1 MGAKNN
7 DSTSQKQAIVIFYTM
22 EYRKCGNPNQ
32 ENDCRLYL
40 GASVILKSVD
50 FTVFTV
56 NVKTIAPTQN
66 LYQSGHAIW
75 CGRSA
80 AQLMGS
86 LLPDIH
92 NNRSIS
98 LHYSSYFTTS
108 IFAVPSAKNEIPS
121 ASCFVYMV
129 AVITCSPSPT
139 KTSTLK
145 RSNIILNLSSPFG
158 LLTRARR

>member
-1 MGAKNN
+1 MKMNTSGKSTILQLISKMILPSKILLFYKN
-7 DSTSQKQAIVIFYTM
+7 
-22 EYRKCGNPNQ
+22 CH
-32 ENDCRLYL
+32 
-40 GASVILKSVD
+40 ILILTKKESF
-50 FTVFTV
+50 FTKNTNYFT
-56 NVKTIAPTQN
+56 
-66 LYQSGHAIW
+66 
-75 CGRSA
+75 
-80 AQLMGS
+80 
-86 LLPDIH
+86 LPDIH

-129 AVITCSPSPT
+129 AVSTCSPSPT
-139 KTSTLK
+139 NTSTLK